1 MSKPCLKVLLVEG
14 HELIRSGL
22 RMMLESTHTVES
34 VFEAP
39 SLEVA
44 LRQILEHNI
53 DLVFMDMELPGIDGF
68 SSALQMLQPKDR
80 TKIILLAGVAKPPLA
95 RVASKAGIAAYVSR
109 SRIDVE
115 LSQAINSVVRGKKY
129 LSKDLEEQVAL
140 DTRKKESIVR
150 RLNNLS
156 RREFQVALL
165 LMHGYKPSDVSDML
179 LLNAKTVST
188 YKRRAFEK
196 LEVQSMVQLL
206 EFGLDQG
213 FLGQSS

>member
-1 MSKPCLKVLLVEG
+1 MSKSCLKVLLVEG

-22 RMMLESTHTVES
+22 RMRLESTNTVES

-44 LRQILEHNI
+44 LRQILEHSI

-68 SSALQMLQPKDR
+68 SSALQMLKPKDR
-80 TKIILLAGVAKPPLA
+80 TKIILLAGVVKPPLA
-95 RVASKAGIAAYVSR
+95 RVSLKAGIAAYVST

-115 LSQAINSVVRGKKY
+115 LSQALNSVMRGEKY

-165 LMHGYKPSDVSDML
+165 LMHGYKPGDVSDML

-213 FLGQSS
+213 FLGQNS

>member
-1 MSKPCLKVLLVEG
+1 
-14 HELIRSGL
+14 
-22 RMMLESTHTVES
+22 
-34 VFEAP
+34 
-39 SLEVA
+39 
-44 LRQILEHNI
+44 
-53 DLVFMDMELPGIDGF
+53 MELPGIDGF
-68 SSALQMLQPKDR
+68 SSALQMLQPKNR
-80 TKIILLAGVAKPPLA
+80 TKIILLAGVARPPLA
-95 RVASKAGIAAYVSR
+95 RGALKAGVAAYVSR
-109 SRIDVE
+109 SGIDVE
-115 LSQAINSVVRGKKY
+115 ITEVINNVMRGQKY

-140 DTRKKESIVR
+140 DAQKKENMVQ

-165 LMHGYKPSDVSDML
+165 LMHGYKPGDVSDML